1 MPELVR
7 IPFQTGKCTRCGKQV
22 TRGNPRE
29 RWHDQFG
36 RDRCRASYDD
46 DQCAVVVVS
55 DEQQLAKLV
64 TMEITTVTLS
74 AADGRPLLVQD
85 LPQGMNWSQG
95 LSAVVT
101 TENPVA
107 AVSVTRRQLQ
117 YRARYDPGEEE
128 TP

>member
-22 TRGNPRE
+22 TRGNPEE

-64 TMEITTVTLS
+64 TVEITTVTLS

-85 LPQGMNWSQG
+85 LPQGMDWSEN
-95 LSAVVT
+95 LSTAV
-101 TENPVA
+101 TEDPVA
-107 AVSVTRRQLQ
+107 SISVTHRQIK
-117 YRARYDPGEEE
+117 YRAQYDPGEEG

>member
-22 TRGNPRE
+22 TRGNPGE
-29 RWHDQFG
+29 RWRDQFG

-46 DQCAVVVVS
+46 DQCEVVVVS
-55 DEQQLAKLV
+55 DEQRLAVLA
-64 TMEITTVTLS
+64 TMEIMTVTLS

-85 LPQGMNWSQG
+85 LPQGMDWSEN

-101 TENPVA
+101 EDPVA
-107 AVSVTRRQLQ
+107 SISVTHRQVQ
-117 YRARYDPGEEE
+117 YRAQYDPGEEE